1 MYRRF
6 YACSGA
12 CVLLTP
18 QSQREAE
25 LERLTD
31 GKVRELKKGAGLLM
45 IGKLRLLHHK
55 QKEEPA
61 QDDTA
66 TYQHFFDHA
75 VEGIFRTTPDGT
87 YLQAN
92 PALAH
97 IYGYDSPE
105 ELKNSITN
113 IAQQLY
119 VQPRE
124 RETFTRL
131 LEQHDSVSGFE
142 SQVYRKDGSLIWI
155 SENAWAVRDENGNLL
170 FYEGSVSDITA
181 RKQREEALQQSEA
194 KHRLLLNIMPD
205 FMFLVHRNGI
215 CVNCTTDREH
225 ELFPPA
231 NELLGNH
238 IEEVLP
244 TELAQ
249 STLNHMMQVLTTST
263 MQTFEYQLFLDTA
276 IYDYEIR
283 MVPASTDEV
292 LAIVRDITTRKKA
305 ERLKNEFVS
314 IVSHELR
321 TPLTSIRGSLS
332 LIVGSMAKD
341 LSPKVLKM
349 VEIAHK
355 NSERLVSLVND
366 ILDIDKIESGKMV
379 FHLKPVELIPL
390 IEQAIESTRAYGD
403 QYGVRFV
410 LTHDLDGVKVNADS
424 DRLIQVL
431 TNLLSNAAKFSP
443 SDSEVQVTVKRKGKS
458 LLVSVQDF
466 GSGIPEEFRG
476 RMFQKFAQADSSA
489 TRQKGGSGLGLNISK
504 AIVERHKGTIGF
516 ETETNV
522 GSTFFFE
529 LPEWREQEITVES
542 KHHQQ
547 RILICED
554 TPDLAK
560 MLSIMLSMSGF
571 NTDIAYNTTQAKQ
584 FLAANQYAAMTL
596 DLVMPGQSGI
606 DFIRELRSQDST
618 RHLPI
623 VVFSAI
629 AQQGQQELEGGAFEV
644 ADWLDKTADHQ
655 TIVASI
661 RQAISQRH
669 AERSRILHVE
679 DDSDVALVL
688 AEMVQD
694 FADITQAHNI
704 QEAKQKIQAETFSLI
719 ILDMSLPDG
728 SGMDLFSFSQSHNKL
743 NIPILIFSAR
753 EISQEVAQKVTA
765 ALVKSRTS
773 NQELLDVIKSLIH

>member
-1 MYRRF
+1 
-6 YACSGA
+6 
-12 CVLLTP
+12 
-18 QSQREAE
+18 
-25 LERLTD
+25 
-31 GKVRELKKGAGLLM
+31 M
-45 IGKLRLLHHK
+45 IGKLRLLYQK
-55 QKEEPA
+55 QQQEPV
-61 QDDTA
+61 QNNTA
-66 TYQHFFDHA
+66 AYHHFFEHA
-75 VEGIFRTTPDGT
+75 VEGIFRTTPAGT
-87 YLQAN
+87 YISAN
-92 PALAH
+92 PALAR
-97 IYGYDSPE
+97 IYGYDTPE
-105 ELKNSITN
+105 ELKNRITN

-119 VQPRE
+119 VQPHQ
-124 RETFTRL
+124 RETFTCL
-131 LEQHDSVSGFE
+131 IEQHDSVSGFE
-142 SQVYRKDGSLIWI
+142 SQVYRKDSSIIWI
-155 SENAWAVRDENGNLL
+155 SENAWAVRDENSNLL

-181 RKQREEALQQSEA
+181 RKQMAEALQQSEA

-205 FMFLVHRNGI
+205 FILLINRNRI
-215 CVNCTTDREH
+215 CINCTTSRQHD
-225 ELFPPA
+225 LFPPA
-231 NELLGNH
+231 NELIGKH
-238 IEEVLP
+238 IEEALP

-249 STLNHMMQVLTTST
+249 STLHHMEQVLATAT

-276 IYDYEIR
+276 LYDYEIR
-283 MVPASTDEV
+283 LVAANEDEI
-292 LAIVRDITTRKKA
+292 LAIVRDITIRKKA

-390 IEQAIESTRAYGD
+390 VEQAIESTRAYGD
-403 QYGVRFV
+403 QYGVTFT
-410 LTHDLDGVKVNADS
+410 LTHALEGIQVNADS

-443 SDSEVQVTVKRKGKS
+443 RDSEVQITVKRKGTS

-466 GSGIPEEFRG
+466 GSGIPEEFRD
-476 RMFQKFAQADSSA
+476 RIFQKFAQADSSA

-504 AIVERHKGTIGF
+504 AIIERHNGTIGF
-516 ETETNV
+516 ETKPNV

-529 LPEWREQEITVES
+529 LPEWREQEITLES
-542 KHHQQ
+542 KHHHP

-560 MLSIMLSMSGF
+560 MLSIMLSMNGF

-596 DLVMPGQSGI
+596 DLVMPGQGGI

-679 DDSDVALVL
+679 DDPDIAQVL
-688 AEMVQD
+688 AEMMQD
-694 FADITQAHNI
+694 FADIIQAHTI
-704 QEAKQKIQAETFSLI
+704 QEATQKIQQETFNLI

-728 SGMDLFSFSQSHNKL
+728 SGMDLFPFSQSHNKL
-743 NIPILIFSAR
+743 NVPILIFSAR

-773 NQELLDVIKSLIH
+773 NQELLEVIKSLIH